1 MEATMKTDKLKTL
14 LLLDLCAFAA
24 TLADSPY
31 RREAIEEYE
40 LAFSLAKRQ
49 SLPDYQTYEDLLERF

>member
-1 MEATMKTDKLKTL
+1 METNKLKTL
-14 LLLDLCAFAA
+14 LLLDLCAFSA
-24 TLADSPY
+24 TLINPPY
-31 RREAIEEYE
+31 RQEAIEEYE